1 MRVGITGATGF
12 IGSAL
17 ARRHL
22 ERGDAVR
29 CLSRRAP
36 THGTTIP
43 EVQIVTGDLTQAD
56 SRLKRF
62 ADGLDVLYHCAAE
75 VGDEGRMP
83 AVNVGARRRCCRRRP
98 GAWGAGCS

>member
-29 CLSRRAP
+29 CLSRRAQTP
-36 THGTTIP
+36 GTTIADV
-43 EVQIVTGDLTQAD
+43 EVVTGDLTHPD
-56 SRLKRF
+56 DRLRRF
-62 ADGLDVLYHCAAE
+62 A
-75 VGDEGRMP
+75 EG
-83 AVNVGARRRCCRRRP
+83 ASGP
-98 GAWGAGCS
+98 GG